1 MKTGKGVVSAARALG
16 LALGMT
22 CACAAVPGAH
32 AGEAVFGYVYTTDL
46 LPQGKSE
53 LEQWITDRKDQ
64 AHGSYNS
71 FNFST
76 EYEYGVSD
84 NFQLGT
90 YLNYT
95 YMEAN
100 GNSVRGKTEGIDLS
114 AKHNPDSPFTGAH
127 VDGVS
132 MEFLWRVLSPY
143 KDPIGLA
150 FYVEPEYG
158 HRERGIELRAIVQK
172 NYMDDRLVLAGN
184 FWIEPEKER
193 SSNLVDPYAPDD
205 KPDGSFSR
213 ATYAEIDLGASYRF
227 ASNWSAGWEV
237 RNHNE
242 FRGYS
247 LAHVNQDHTAF
258 FTGPNIHYARQ
269 RWFATLSVL
278 RQIHAITYTPDQA
291 HQMHDGLLFGDEHTV
306 WDGIRLKIGYA
317 FD

>member
-1 MKTGKGVVSAARALG
+1 MAAHTLRATAARRLGLACFALG
-16 LALGMT
+16 LTLALPT
-22 CACAAVPGAH
+22 SH

-53 LEQWITDRKDQ
+53 MEQWITDRRNQ
-64 AHGSYNS
+64 AYGSYNAV
-71 FNFST
+71 NFST

-84 NFQLGT
+84 SFQLGM

-95 YMEAN
+95 YLEAN
-100 GNSVRGKTEGIDLS
+100 ANSVRHLTEGNDLS
-114 AKHNPDSPFTGAH
+114 WKHDPSQPFSGAH

-143 KDPIGLA
+143 TDPVGLA

-158 HRERGIELRAIVQK
+158 PRERGIELRGIVQK
-172 NYMDDRLVLAGN
+172 NFLDDQLILAGN
-184 FWIEPEKER
+184 FWIEPEQER
-193 SSNLVDPYAPDD
+193 GSNLVDPASPDD
-205 KPDGSFSR
+205 KPDGRFGK

-227 ASNWSAGWEV
+227 APGWSAGWEV

-247 LAHVNQDHTAF
+247 LAHGNQDHTAF
-258 FTGPNIHYARQ
+258 FTGPTLHYASE

-278 RQIHAITYTPDQA
+278 RQIHAITYTAEQD

-317 FD
+317 FK